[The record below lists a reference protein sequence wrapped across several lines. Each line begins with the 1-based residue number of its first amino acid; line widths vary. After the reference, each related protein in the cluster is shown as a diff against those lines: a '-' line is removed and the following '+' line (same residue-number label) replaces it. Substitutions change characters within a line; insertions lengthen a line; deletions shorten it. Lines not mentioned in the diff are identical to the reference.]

1 MRWPCVDGEV
11 APERYASAMALER
24 ADDEPVFR
32 WRLRVYWED
41 TDAAGVV
48 YYANYLKYLERARTE
63 FLRALEC
70 GQQELARREGVV
82 FVVRAIAAEFL
93 RPARLDDE
101 LIVSIARL
109 DMGASRIEM
118 AQCVARENERLLAA
132 SVKLACVNIDS
143 FLPVRLPRSVRE
155 LLAGRSSGR
164 PKTE

>member
-1 MRWPCVDGEV
+1 MTF
-11 APERYASAMALER
+11 ER
-24 ADDEPVFR
+24 AHDADVFR

-41 TDAAGVV
+41 TDAAGIV

-63 FLRALEC
+63 FLRAREC
-70 GQQELARREGVV
+70 GQQELARREGVA

-101 LIVSIARL
+101 LIVSVARL
-109 DMGASRIEM
+109 APGASRIEM
-118 AQCVARENERLLAA
+118 TQYVTRGNERLLEA
-132 SVKLACVNIDS
+132 SVKLACVKLDS

-155 LLAGRSSGR
+155 LLADRSSGR

>member
-1 MRWPCVDGEV
+1 
-11 APERYASAMALER
+11 MALER

-41 TDAAGVV
+41 TDGAGIV

-70 GQQELARREGVV
+70 GQQELARRERVV

-101 LIVSIARL
+101 LIVAVTRL
-109 DMGASRIEM
+109 RAGASRVEM
-118 AQCVARENERLLAA
+118 AQYVTRGDERLLVA
-132 SVKLACVNIDS
+132 SVKLACVRIDS

>member
-1 MRWPCVDGEV
+1 MT
-11 APERYASAMALER
+11 LER

-41 TDAAGVV
+41 TDGAGIV

-63 FLRALEC
+63 LLRALGC
-70 GQQELARREGVV
+70 DQQELARREGVV

-101 LIVSIARL
+101 LIVVTSRLGVAASRVEMEQHIAR
-109 DMGASRIEM
+109 D
-118 AQCVARENERLLAA
+118 NERLLEA

-143 FLPVRLPRSVRE
+143 FLPVRLPRSLRE
-155 LLAGRSSGR
+155 LLADRSSGR